1 MQGVLSSTLSSEDAG
16 IMIGKRR
23 RIEDVGRDTARFI
36 GVSRYVRVGRTVRV
50 KDQEL
55 GTSPQIA
62 MERWSGMGGTWWMS
76 VKN

>member
-1 MQGVLSSTLSSEDAG
+1 MQGVLSSTVSSEDAG

-23 RIEDVGRDTARFI
+23 RIEDVGRDTARFV

-55 GTSPQIA
+55 GTSPQSSNGM
-62 MERWSGMGGTWWMS
+62 MERDGRNMVDV